1 MAAALALFNTI
12 SSIVFDVVL
21 APIGHGRPWFDLFVW
36 PILAGVVALLVYKR
50 ISNQAGITRAKNGI
64 AVHLLEVVL
73 FKDDLRVVLP
83 ATAKALGKNALYL
96 GYNIVPMVVM
106 FAPMTMILVQLVSNY
121 AYAPLPVGSTTMFVV
136 KLDAD
141 MAGAVSPRD
150 VTLTLPEGVSL
161 DAPPVRTADGEIA
174 WRLRLDTAGDHVL
187 SVAAG
192 GTTETK
198 IVAVGGEPRKVPVL
212 RTKGWE
218 ALLYPAEAVPAGDS
232 PIERLSIDRADR
244 DLGWLPSGEGGI
256 LGWFFGFSLLAGFA
270 LKDRFGVTL

>member
-1 MAAALALFNTI
+1 MRLFNAM
-12 SSIVFDVVL
+12 SSIVFDVLL
-21 APIGHGRPWFDLFVW
+21 APLGHSRPWFDLLVW
-36 PILAGVVALLVYKR
+36 PILAGVVALLVYKK
-50 ISNQAGITRAKNGI
+50 ISNQAGIASAKNGI

-83 ATAKALGKNALYL
+83 ATAKALGKNMLYL

-121 AYAPLPVGSTTMFVV
+121 AYAPLPVGSTALFVV

-141 MAGAVSPRD
+141 VGGVLPRD
-150 VTLTLPEGVSL
+150 VTLALPAGLSL

-174 WRLRLDTAGDHVL
+174 WRLHLDTPGDHVL
-187 SVAAG
+187 VVTAG
-192 GTTETK
+192 GTTEEK
-198 IVAVGGEPRKVPVL
+198 VVAVGGEPRKVSVL
-212 RTKGWE
+212 RTKSWE
-218 ALLYPAEAVPAGDS
+218 ALLYPAEAVPVASS
-232 PIERLSIDRADR
+232 PIESLSIDRADR